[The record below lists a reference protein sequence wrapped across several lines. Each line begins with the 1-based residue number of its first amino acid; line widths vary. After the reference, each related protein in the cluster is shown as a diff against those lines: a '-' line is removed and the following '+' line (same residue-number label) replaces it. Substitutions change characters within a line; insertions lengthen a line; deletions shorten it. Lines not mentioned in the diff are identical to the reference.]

1 MPINSKKN
9 DVNQGENI
17 AYLRLRYRL
26 TQQQLADKVGMHQ
39 TDISDLEKK
48 EVIGENILEKI
59 ANALE
64 VPLKFIKEFDMGEA
78 INSHTSLYIESIHQN
93 HSDNSSGNENIIHK
107 SVEQATIFPLE
118 TVKDLYE
125 RLLQKEQSEVESL
138 KSQIADLKKEL
149 AEAKTR

>member
-1 MPINSKKN
+1 MGSHSKNKE
-9 DVNQGENI
+9 VNHGENI

-48 EVIGENILEKI
+48 EVITDKILEKI

-138 KSQIADLKKEL
+138 KSQVAELKQQLIASKK
-149 AEAKTR
+149 